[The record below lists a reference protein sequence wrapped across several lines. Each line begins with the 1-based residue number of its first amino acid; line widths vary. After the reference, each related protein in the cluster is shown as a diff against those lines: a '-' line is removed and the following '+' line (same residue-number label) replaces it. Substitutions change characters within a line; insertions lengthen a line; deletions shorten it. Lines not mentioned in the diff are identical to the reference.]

1 MYRWLKLVAEVDRDE
16 LWSGDGLAS
25 CAHWLDWKCGINIA
39 TAREKVRVARAL
51 DSLPRISEAFR
62 KGEVSY
68 SKVRAMSR
76 VANAQTEEYWVTL
89 ARSAT
94 ASQIETVVR
103 KYRQVERAQEGE
115 ETEQQHDRRSL
126 EYYWDENRSLVIRD
140 RLPTEE
146 GAIVLKALEAG
157 AGRPWEADREAASN
171 DQEDVSAETSHV
183 PEQKTSISV
192 SYTHLTLPTTCS
204 V

>member
-1 MYRWLKLVAEVDRDE
+1 
-16 LWSGDGLAS
+16 
-25 CAHWLDWKCGINIA
+25 
-39 TAREKVRVARAL
+39 
-51 DSLPRISEAFR
+51 
-62 KGEVSY
+62 
-68 SKVRAMSR
+68 MSR

-126 EYYWDENRSLVIRD
+126 EYYWDENRSLVIRA

-146 GAIVLKALEAG
+146 GAIVLNALEAG
-157 AGRPWEADREAASN
+157 AGRPWEANREAASN
-171 DQEDVSAETSHV
+171 DQEDVSAETSSWSFDAASRFASHGRPAPASSAFNTIAPSSV
-183 PEQKTSISV
+183 GRRARITSERFS
-192 SYTHLTLPTTCS
+192 SQ
-204 V
+204 